1 MSLREDTAP
10 APPVR
15 WGLPMGVGGVM
26 PFLIEV
32 QSMRKLLAC
41 LPIVLL
47 LFGACASKTE
57 ESEPQSLTGVAQR
70 QVVVQFDRNGDG
82 YLDLLTLD
90 AYDAELRIV
99 AALDGLPDGE
109 MIDMTAVLEGDRI
122 DPQVA
127 DALLLYLAD
136 ALEVA
141 SGTRLDLTDR
151 FGERFTLT
159 IFE

>member
-1 MSLREDTAP
+1 
-10 APPVR
+10 
-15 WGLPMGVGGVM
+15 
-26 PFLIEV
+26 
-32 QSMRKLLAC
+32 MRTLLLC

-57 ESEPQSLTGVAQR
+57 ESEPQSLTGIAQR
-70 QVVVQFDRNGDG
+70 QVVVQYDHNRDG

-109 MIDMTAVLEGDRI
+109 MIDMTAVLEGDRL
-122 DPQVA
+122 DPEVA
-127 DALLLYLAD
+127 DAILLYLAD